1 VLNRIT
7 FLNTYGL
14 AFYKSAREGKKTA
27 LFFSMQNAGDYFS
40 EALHEV
46 TKAIAEENIN
56 PENLRSGYH
65 ENLKGVYERIAQKLG
80 TRAAS
85 RQQDVFDFITYLA
98 KASG

>member
-56 PENLRSGYH
+56 PENL
-65 ENLKGVYERIAQKLG
+65 KGVYERIAQKLG

>member
-1 VLNRIT
+1 LD
-7 FLNTYGL
+7 
-14 AFYKSAREGKKTA
+14 KSAREGKKTDH
-27 LFFSMQNAGDYFS
+27 FFSLQNGGDYFS

-80 TRAAS
+80 PRAAS

>member
-1 VLNRIT
+1 
-7 FLNTYGL
+7 
-14 AFYKSAREGKKTA
+14 
-27 LFFSMQNAGDYFS
+27 MQNAGDYFS

-56 PENLRSGYH
+56 P